1 MLAFLSVGLLVHR
14 TATDRNISRTTK
26 WIAMK
31 GATDVHSPHRMNAA
45 GFGDSCST
53 ASRRPEIFLWLLG
66 KNLTTTGWIEEFY

>member
-14 TATDRNISRTTK
+14 TATDRDISRTTK

-45 GFGDSCST
+45 GFGDSQT
-53 ASRRPEIFLWLLG
+53 FLVPLPAGGQRFFYGFWG
-66 KNLTTTGWIEEFY
+66 KI